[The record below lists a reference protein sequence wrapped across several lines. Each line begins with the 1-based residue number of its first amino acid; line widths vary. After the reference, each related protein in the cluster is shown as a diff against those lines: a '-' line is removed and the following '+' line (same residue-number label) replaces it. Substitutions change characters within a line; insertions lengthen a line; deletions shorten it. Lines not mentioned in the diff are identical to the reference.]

1 MSGSSVCASRLICAL
16 ALIAATTAAHA
27 QGDAARGEKRF
38 EECASC
44 HTTVRGDNG
53 VGPSLFGMFDRK
65 AGELADFRYSP
76 ALKRS
81 GITWTAQTLDEF
93 VADPQKKVPGN
104 RMPYAGLPDA
114 RERADL
120 IAYLQKVAK

>member
-1 MSGSSVCASRLICAL
+1 MRLICAL
-16 ALIAATTAAHA
+16 ALVAATTAAHA
-27 QGDAARGEKRF
+27 QGDAALGEKRF

-44 HTTVRGDNG
+44 HTTVRGENG

-65 AGELADFRYSP
+65 AGELDDFRYSP

-81 GITWTAQTLDEF
+81 GITWTAKTLDEF
-93 VADPQKKVPGN
+93 IADPQKVVPGN
-104 RMPYAGLPDA
+104 RMPYAGMPDA
-114 RERADL
+114 GERANL